1 MQEPKEIIEQPEE
14 VTALKESF
22 GSNIGERLRGEFAE
36 VEAERRD
43 IENEWLKDLRQYNG
57 EYDPEVLEKI
67 HPKRSKA
74 FIRLTRVKVKTLDA
88 QIYDMLFPGGGEKNY
103 AIDPTPVPYIDPE
116 QHGAIIQQMAI
127 ENLQAVVAQHEEAG
141 ERLTFNPMQVEHL
154 IQAGNIPAELQ
165 PDEQEVKSAVEA
177 EAKTKAEAMAQ
188 VIDDQLSESKYPQ
201 HVRSVLHSGHIFG
214 TGVLK
219 GPMVEITGEPHYVM
233 EDSQWVLKT
242 IEHRRPYV
250 EALPLWDCY
259 PDMSVNSLEDS
270 EFFFERHV
278 YNRQQLRKLAKRN
291 DFRKDA
297 ILEYIRAF
305 PHGDAQVKNWESE
318 LRAGSR
324 DQVYKSLDRRRRY
337 EVLEYWGT
345 ATVEEI
351 AGLGVNLPE
360 ELLEEGMLDEEIECN
375 IWLLGSIVIKAAL
388 NVTNKQWRPYYFY
401 YFEKDETSI
410 FGRGLPY
417 AIRDTQTGANAS
429 IRVMQDHAAIT
440 AGPQI
445 EVNTAI
451 CNDPNPTEVFPFK
464 VWTSYAKGV
473 EAQYPGVRV
482 TSLGSYTGEFM
493 SMFSM
498 WKNLNDEVSTVPAY
512 VQGESD
518 KQAGGTAR
526 GLSMLM
532 GAQRVTVKDI
542 MENFDDGVTSPF
554 ISNLYDW
561 NMKWNTRE
569 DIKGDFKIRARG
581 STALVARELY
591 AESLDMLAQTTK
603 DEIDGPYI
611 KRGELLRERV
621 KARDVEADRFIK
633 TDEEVAREQQQRQ
646 QQVMQEQQAEQQMK
660 EKELQL
666 GAAEKQAELEAEIEQ
681 ERIRANT
688 DLQVQAME
696 SGAL

>member
-1 MQEPKEIIEQPEE
+1 M
-14 VTALKESF
+14 LS
-22 GSNIGERLRGEFAE
+22 
-36 VEAERRD
+36 
-43 IENEWLKDLRQYNG
+43 
-57 EYDPEVLEKI
+57 
-67 HPKRSKA
+67 
-74 FIRLTRVKVKTLDA
+74 LDA

-103 AIDPTPVPYIDPE
+103 AIDPTPVPSIDPKQNGE
-116 QHGAIIQQMAI
+116 LIQQLAL
-127 ENLQAVVAQHEEAG
+127 EKLQAITAQYQEAG
-141 ERLTFNPMQVEHL
+141 EQLPFDPMQVAQSV
-154 IQAGNIPAELQ
+154 QAGNIPDELT
-165 PDEQEVKSAVEA
+165 PDEGEVRDIIDA
-177 EAKTKAEAMAQ
+177 EAKAKAEAMGQ
-188 VIDDQLSESKYPQ
+188 EIDDQLTESKYPQ
-201 HVRSVLHSGHIFG
+201 HVRRVIHSGHIFG

-219 GPMVEITGEPHYVM
+219 GPMVEITDEPRYVL
-233 EDSQWVLKT
+233 ENGSWVLDAVET
-242 IEHRRPYV
+242 RRPYV
-250 EALPLWDCY
+250 ESLPLWDCY
-259 PDMSVNSLEDS
+259 PDMSVNNLEDS

-278 YNRQQLRKLAKRN
+278 YNRQQLHKLAKRK
-291 DFRKDA
+291 DFRTDA
-297 ILEYIRAF
+297 ILEYLKAF
-305 PHGDAQVKNWESE
+305 PGGDASVKNWESE

-345 ATVEEI
+345 ATIEEI
-351 AGLGVNLPE
+351 AEVGVKLPE
-360 ELLEEGMLDEEIECN
+360 ELQGEEMCGEELECN

-445 EVNTAI
+445 EVNTAV
-451 CNDPNPTEVFPFK
+451 CTDPNPTDVFPFK
-464 VWTSYAKGV
+464 VWLTHAVGA
-473 EAQYPGVRV
+473 EAQYPAVRV

-493 SMFSM
+493 NMFSM

-561 NMKWNTRE
+561 NMKWNPRD

-621 KARDVEADRFIK
+621 KARDVEAVRFIK
-633 TDEEVAREQQQRQ
+633 TDEEVAREQAQARQ
-646 QQVMQEQQAEQQMK
+646 AAMQEKQSEQKAQ
-660 EKELQL
+660 ETELQL
-666 GAAEKQAELEAEIEQ
+666 QAAEKQAELEAEIEK
-681 ERIRANT
+681 EHIRANT

-696 SGAL
+696 SGRL